1 MSPEPPVSAIIY
13 RRIESSETAAVAAL
27 AREVFDQFVA
37 PCYGPQG
44 IAEFHRYAAP
54 GALSQRHDAGHV
66 TWVAEQA
73 GGLVGML
80 HLREAA
86 HVSMLF
92 VRAAHQGSGIGHGLL
107 AAAGDADCPFT
118 VNASPNAVAAYQ
130 RLGFRLMGSEQCL
143 HGIRFFPMQR
153 LPDPPATLSFGEITL
168 RFAELVLG
176 DPARGLVPYYHFR
189 MVTPD
194 GAEVGHLNFRIG
206 ETEHVRVAAGHI
218 GFEVLEPFRGHG
230 YALQACRA
238 VAPFVRRVSRSVTI
252 TCDPGN
258 AASQRILERLG
269 APWMDEVEVPPHD
282 PHYLRGSRKKRRYR
296 WTP

>member
-1 MSPEPPVSAIIY
+1 MSAIIY
-13 RRIESSETAAVAAL
+13 RQIEPSETTAVAAL

-37 PCYGPQG
+37 PGYAAEG
-44 IAEFHRYAAP
+44 IAEFHRYAAA
-54 GALSQRHDAGHV
+54 GALSQRHDSGHV
-66 TWVAEQA
+66 TWVAGQA
-73 GGLVGML
+73 GGLAGML
-80 HLREAA
+80 HLRGPA

-92 VRAAHQGSGIGHGLL
+92 VRAAHQRSGIGRGLL
-107 AAAGDADCPFT
+107 AAAGETDCPFT
-118 VNASPNAVAAYQ
+118 VNASPNAVTAYQ
-130 RLGFRLMGSEQCL
+130 RLGFRLMGSEQCV
-143 HGIRFFPMQR
+143 HGIRSFPMQR
-153 LPDPPATLSFGEITL
+153 LPDPPAALSFGEITL
-168 RFAELVLG
+168 RFAEVVAG

-206 ETEHVRVAAGHI
+206 DTEHVRVTAGHI

-258 AASQRILERLG
+258 AASQRTIERLG
-269 APWMDEVEVPPHD
+269 APWVDEVEVPPHD
-282 PHYLRGSRKKRRYR
+282 PHYLRESRRKRRYR